1 MLKKGRIYKNR
12 IELYEEEN
20 KKVILKIW
28 MME

>member
-12 IELYEEEN
+12 IELYEEGN